1 MHKSLIIA
9 AVAAFAIGTAGVS
22 TGFAKGQGGGH
33 GSNQSANFSGL
44 DRADASA
51 GTHGAQGR
59 AIARKHGANRLGFCP
74 PVRRKKPAT
83 AAAFNAELA
92 TPVIH

>member
-1 MHKSLIIA
+1 MIMHKSLIIA
-9 AVAAFAIGTAGVS
+9 AVAAFAIGTAGIS

-33 GSNQSANFSGL
+33 GSSQSANFSGL

-59 AIARKHGANRLGFCP
+59 AIARQHGANRLGFCP
-74 PVRRKKPAT
+74 PGQAKKSGNGSR
-83 AAAFNAELA
+83 FQC
-92 TPVIH
+92 